1 MEHKLL
7 KRLIFALFFS
17 LLLVTS
23 SFGQKK
29 NKSPLSASKNTV
41 IDTVKVD
48 YSQIKAPVIPFA
60 DTLFYIYGNIGS
72 VTPLARAEAIEN
84 NIRVL
89 SKDPFFNADSLRI
102 TVEANNYMITYSGE
116 NIMGINDIQADVLQK
131 DKNELSREY
140 LEKIAQSVLNE
151 KEAKSLQN
159 ILKLIGLGILILLAT
174 YFIIKYLNIGYR
186 KLSRFIAGKKEWTI
200 EKINFILDANK
211 QIAVILFLLKTIRFF
226 AVLFI
231 LYMCLYAFLSL
242 FPETKWLSDTLIGYI
257 LSPLKEAFRAT
268 LDFIPELFTIIVII
282 VLFRFFIK
290 FIKIVTE
297 RVGDG
302 SIFVKGFYAD
312 WAEPTFHII
321 KVVLY
326 AFMIIL
332 IFPHLPGSNSEAF
345 KGVSVFLGI
354 LFSLGSTSVIANIVS
369 GIVITYMR
377 PFKIGDRIRMGD
389 LLGNVIEKT
398 PLVTRIKTPKNEIVT
413 IPNGSIMSAQTINY
427 TNSANEYGLILYATI
442 TVGYEVPWRQVHEL
456 LIEAGLNTPDVL
468 QEPKPFILQLALD
481 DFYVQYQIN
490 VYTKDANKMAAIYS
504 DLNKNIQDIF
514 NREEIELVSPQFM
527 AQMQNVETKPPKDFV
542 KTGFDRIAPFN
553 MKTHIKEAE

>member
-17 LLLVTS
+17 LLMVTS

-29 NKSPLSASKNTV
+29 NKAPLSASKNTV

-102 TVEANNYMITYSGE
+102 TVEANNYIINYSGE
-116 NIMGINDIQADVLQK
+116 NIMAVNDIQADVLQK

-140 LEKIAQSVLNE
+140 LEKIAQSILNE

-186 KLSRFIAGKKEWTI
+186 KLSQFIAGKKEWTI

-226 AVLFI
+226 TVLFI
-231 LYMCLYAFLSL
+231 LYICLYAFLSL

-257 LSPLKEAFRAT
+257 LSPLKEAFRAI

-290 FIKIVTE
+290 VIKIVTE

-514 NREEIELVSPQFM
+514 NREEIELVSPQFL